1 MGKILKFKS
10 CAQGGEYT
18 GLGAITPTNYYY
30 IGVESPSNIVNHINA
45 SYATDPDLAGK
56 VTGIGGNNMK
66 YRLLEMLSLQFVV
79 HLEEQLESQDS
90 QSIQ

>member
-30 IGVESPSNIVNHINA
+30 IGVESDRKS
-45 SYATDPDLAGK
+45 
-56 VTGIGGNNMK
+56 
-66 YRLLEMLSLQFVV
+66 VV
-79 HLEEQLESQDS
+79 
-90 QSIQ
+90 